1 MKNDITPSADAF
13 ITVRAEAHDEIVIQ
27 KSRFIGYAAPCETEE
42 AALAFLQTIRDA
54 HRDARHHCYAYIIG
68 LNSGVMRYSDDGEPG
83 GTAGLP
89 MMDVL
94 KNEKVVNCCTVVV
107 RYFGGV
113 LLGTGGLVRAYT
125 QGCKIALQAAGLIR
139 MERSEIVQCRLSYP
153 LWNNVQYAMQKM
165 PVQVESVEY
174 SQNVSF
180 ILAVRKKDTDPTVQ
194 RLQNLTDG
202 KIECDRISEEYR
214 SWALS

>member
-1 MKNDITPSADAF
+1 
-13 ITVRAEAHDEIVIQ
+13 
-27 KSRFIGYAAPCETEE
+27 
-42 AALAFLQTIRDA
+42 
-54 HRDARHHCYAYIIG
+54 
-68 LNSGVMRYSDDGEPG
+68 
-83 GTAGLP
+83 
-89 MMDVL
+89 
-94 KNEKVVNCCTVVV
+94 
-107 RYFGGV
+107 
-113 LLGTGGLVRAYT
+113 
-125 QGCKIALQAAGLIR
+125 
-139 MERSEIVQCRLSYP
+139 
-153 LWNNVQYAMQKM
+153 MQKM